1 MNTPISIIDR
11 HTKVVPASGDVA
23 ARLRAVDV
31 RNSCIV
37 SAPAGSGKTELLTQ
51 RYLALLGTVKSA
63 EEILAITFTKKA
75 ASEMR
80 DRIFSALKDA
90 QADAPVAPHQV
101 LTRELACC
109 ALARSVEL
117 GWNILD
123 NPNQLRIRTI
133 DSFYSSLAKRAPLA
147 SRMGGGM
154 KVSNNITECYED
166 AVRSLFE
173 SLDEHSDWQPH
184 MVNLL
189 TALDNRLDLAQN
201 MLVSLLEKR
210 EQWLPIVVSSQDSE
224 GLRHRLESDIDA
236 VVTGHRE
243 DSLDKLAHHLDDI
256 CQLSLSASSNLP
268 ADQAELAQRL
278 SLIESGDDVCWRSV
292 YQLFFTAAGDVR
304 KAATAAIGF
313 PAPSSVKDKAL
324 KGEYKSAKDS
334 FKSFTDALR
343 EDTDAV
349 SALTE
354 LAQLPDSRY
363 EESDWMIL
371 EALLKLLPVLAGK
384 LLLEFQSFGAVDHTA
399 VSSAALCALGGGTEG
414 PSEVALSLDNQLR
427 HILIDE
433 FQDTNNVQIVGLSL
447 LMAGWEPE
455 DGRSLFCVG
464 DAMQSI
470 YGFRGSNVGLFL
482 DAAQYGIADTQL
494 AHLQLERNFR
504 SEAGLVRWFNQFF
517 KQAFPQAHRSE
528 LGAVSYCSSEPV
540 RNASNEQP
548 VTITAFTGDETS
560 PREAEA
566 FGIAERVEFITQQTP
581 EDSIAVLVRS
591 RSHLAGIVSALQDK
605 DIAYQ
610 AIDIDPLEKSP
621 MVSDLKA
628 LTLCIADPTDR
639 ISWLALLR
647 SPLCGLKAD
656 ELLVVSRIAKD
667 SLPLRKDEWDALSAD
682 LTRDGLIRLQK
693 VRDVLEAAQEHLCR
707 KALADIVEGCWIGLY
722 GPAGYGEAASTE
734 QADQFFEM
742 LRSLD
747 GQFDA
752 RVFDAALSKLY
763 ARPFSGAT
771 AKVHLLTLHK
781 SKGLEY
787 DHIFIPCCER
797 SSISDD
803 KQLLAWDY
811 INSEGTERALIAP
824 GDAIN
829 DKPESVGRFLSK
841 RSKLRAEN
849 EALRLLY
856 VGCTR
861 ARKSLNL
868 SFIGNV
874 VEGELQK
881 PRRNTFAEYLWQHAG
896 SECEIVVNGPVSAYR
911 HRIDGIHG
919 ESTAITRIADPRQL
933 VELPAC
939 HLLEAYRG
947 RIQTNEVVES
957 TPESWSLQYAHH
969 MGTVLHRIA
978 AKISHDGIEAWL
990 QADLGN
996 YHVAWKTQ
1004 LNQLGVP
1011 AYLLDH
1017 FTKKMHAHIERL
1029 LQADSVHWV
1038 FENTPGARNEAKF
1051 HSDHGVHTKTHV
1063 IDRLVPTDDHVW
1075 IIDYKSDERQKDESI
1090 DAFHDRLIDLHVS
1103 QLDRY
1108 RHVYTSA
1115 TGRRVKLGIYAFE
1128 TGQLLECA

>member
-1 MNTPISIIDR
+1 MNTPITIIDR
-11 HTKVVPASGDVA
+11 HTKAVSNSGDVA

-80 DRIFSALKDA
+80 DRIFSALRDA
-90 QADAPVAPHQV
+90 QADAPVAPHHV

-109 ALARSVEL
+109 ALARSAEL

-133 DSFYSSLAKRAPLA
+133 DSFYSSLAKRAPMA

-154 KVSNNITECYED
+154 KVSNNITECYEN

-173 SLDEHSDWQPH
+173 NLDESSDWQPH

-189 TALDNRLDLAQN
+189 TALDNRLDLAQS

-210 EQWLPIVVSSQDSE
+210 EQWLPIVVSSQDSV

-236 VVTGHRE
+236 VVTRHRE
-243 DSLDKLAHHLDDI
+243 GCLDKVAHYLDDI
-256 CQLSLSASSNLP
+256 CQLSLVASSNLP

-278 SLIESGDDVCWRSV
+278 STVESGDDVCWRSV
-292 YQLFFTAAGDVR
+292 YQLFFTAAGEVR

-324 KGEYKSAKDS
+324 KEEYKSAKDS

-343 EDTDAV
+343 DDPSAV
-349 SALTE
+349 AALTE

-363 EESDWMIL
+363 EETDWVIL

-399 VSSAALCALGGGTEG
+399 VSSAALCALGGGSDG
-414 PSEVALSLDNQLR
+414 PSEVALSLDKQLR

-482 DAAQYGIADTQL
+482 DAAEYGIADTQL
-494 AHLQLERNFR
+494 THLQLERNFR
-504 SEAGLVRWFNQFF
+504 SEAGLVQWFNRFF
-517 KQAFPQAHRSE
+517 QQAFPQTHRSE
-528 LGAVSYCSSEPV
+528 LGAVSYCPSLPV
-540 RNASNEQP
+540 RDASNEQP
-548 VTITAFTGDETS
+548 VTITAYTGDETS

-566 FGIAERVEFITQQTP
+566 FGIAERVEVITQQAP
-581 EDSIAVLVRS
+581 DDSIAVLVRS
-591 RSHLAGIVSALQDK
+591 RSHLAGIVSALQGK
-605 DIAYQ
+605 GIAYQ

-656 ELLVVSRIAKD
+656 ELLAVSRIAKD
-667 SLPLRKDEWDALSAD
+667 ALPLRKDEWVQLSSE
-682 LTRDGLIRLQK
+682 LTQDGLLRLQK
-693 VRDVLEAAQEHLCR
+693 VRDVLLAAQEHLCR
-707 KALADIVEGCWIGLY
+707 KSLADIVEGCWIGLY
-722 GPAGYGEAASTE
+722 GPAGYGEAASME
-734 QADQFFEM
+734 HADQFFEM

-747 GQFDA
+747 GPFDA
-752 RVFDAALSKLY
+752 KVFDVALSKLY
-763 ARPFSGAT
+763 ARPCSGAS
-771 AKVHLLTLHK
+771 ASVHLLTLHK

-787 DHIFIPCCER
+787 DHVFIPCCER
-797 SSISDD
+797 SSTSDD

-811 INSEGTERALIAP
+811 INNEGSERALIAP

-829 DKPESVGRFLSK
+829 DKPESVGRFLAK

-868 SFIGNV
+868 SFIGSV

-881 PRRNTFAEYLWQHAG
+881 PRRNTFAEHLWQHAG
-896 SECEIVVNGPVSAYR
+896 SECQVVINGPVSSHA
-911 HRIDGIHG
+911 DWVAG
-919 ESTAITRIADPRQL
+919 SPSVATSITRVANPRQP

-939 HLLEAYRG
+939 HLLEPYRG
-947 RIQTNEVVES
+947 RIQTNEVADAA
-957 TPESWSLQYAHH
+957 PEGWSLQYAHH

-978 AKISHDGIEAWL
+978 AKISNDGIAAWS
-990 QADLGN
+990 QVDLGT

-1017 FTKKMHAHIERL
+1017 FAKKIHSHIERL
-1029 LQADSVHWV
+1029 LQAESVHWV
-1038 FENTPGARNEAKF
+1038 FDSTPGAQNEARF

-1090 DAFHDRLIDLHVS
+1090 EAFHGRLIDLHGS

-1108 RHVYTSA
+1108 RHVYSTA
-1115 TGRRVKLGIYAFE
+1115 TGRPVKLGIYAFE
-1128 TGQLLECA
+1128 TGELVECA